1 MISTGSNYNYFWSI
15 KPKRFQRYQNLSNQ
29 PGQLHQRAA
38 VTLTWTDCW
47 WANMSTDVQDT
58 LAPPDSANST
68 ITFTRIFIH
77 YLVRYRNIPV
87 IAGEVNRG
95 WSTVPWQHMANLYA
109 KWRMKHVSVTLSI
122 HCHQRCCKR
131 SCQLSGSYSSTQHN
145 NFNFNLNYFGTGI
158 IRNVWPE

>member
-1 MISTGSNYNYFWSI
+1 
-15 KPKRFQRYQNLSNQ
+15 
-29 PGQLHQRAA
+29 
-38 VTLTWTDCW
+38 
-47 WANMSTDVQDT
+47 MSTDFQDT
-58 LAPPDSANST
+58 LAPPDSTNST

-95 WSTVPWQHMANLYA
+95 WSTVPWQHMANLYT

-145 NFNFNLNYFGTGI
+145 NFNFNFNYFGTGI
-158 IRNVWPE
+158 IRNVWPELNNCHIRTCTPVCKIVGHTPVLQVFSNPIEMLWHQLKDFLRAVVKP